1 MPQIEVQVVAR
12 TWVNRRI
19 TVDAPN
25 EEIAA
30 GQAIALAKA
39 SLGDWEVAGAR
50 DYIQVRMDP
59 QDLTDFGTDEIR
71 IEE

>member
-25 EEIAA
+25 AEIAA
-30 GQAIALAKA
+30 EQAIALAKA
-39 SLGDWEVAGAR
+39 SPDHWEVAGAM
-50 DYIQVRMDP
+50 DYIQVIMDP
-59 QDLTDFGTDEIR
+59 QELTEFATDEIT
-71 IEE
+71 IEA